1 MIYYLRKLEGVLVAE
16 AEHQYQQCESEAGG
30 IPCSSRQDDQWG
42 HMRGATSMR
51 RLSSQCSNEQKRVR
65 SPAEPAR
72 TNAEYSAK
80 RILSVVRCYIC
91 GIDWQVED

>member
-1 MIYYLRKLEGVLVAE
+1 
-16 AEHQYQQCESEAGG
+16 
-30 IPCSSRQDDQWG
+30 
-42 HMRGATSMR
+42 MR
-51 RLSSQCSNEQKRVR
+51 RLSSRCSNEQKRVR

-72 TNAEYSAK
+72 MNAEYRAK